1 MRLIAE
7 RSVAIFTGGRSGS
20 QHLVELLDSHPHI
33 ACDGEVL
40 RGNRRFPRVHLAS
53 RALRR
58 TNAMFSADVY
68 GFKVT
73 TNDLF
78 WYPRRYPD
86 PTRFLRRFA
95 TLPNVLVVLRRRN
108 LLGQA
113 LSYLD
118 GKRRQFHVRGESPT
132 FRPLHVVPE
141 ELLASLWAYE
151 VDDRRLVEVVRTL
164 DHIELFYEEDLI
176 GAAQQEATARRLL
189 TALDLPV
196 VPLQSRLRKA
206 GPTDPLERIANFD
219 EVRAALDGTRYAPL
233 LEGSTNG
240 WPTIQP

>member
-1 MRLIAE
+1 M
-7 RSVAIFTGGRSGS
+7 IFTGGRSGS
-20 QHLVELLDSHPHI
+20 QHLVELLDSHPRI

-40 RGNRRFPRVHLAS
+40 RGNRRFPRAHLAY
-53 RALRR
+53 RAFRR
-58 TNAMFSADVY
+58 TNPMSSACVY

-86 PTRFLRRFA
+86 PTLFLRGFA
-95 TLPNVLVVLRRRN
+95 TLPNLLVVLRRRN

-118 GKRRQFHVRGESPT
+118 GKQRQFHVRGDSPT

-151 VDDRRLVEVVRTL
+151 VDDRRLAEVVRTL
-164 DHIELFYEEDLI
+164 DHIELFYEEDLV
-176 GAAQQEATARRLL
+176 GDARQEATGRRLL
-189 TALDLPV
+189 EALDLAV
-196 VPLQSRLRKA
+196 VPLRSRVRKV
-206 GPTDPLERIANFD
+206 GPTDPLERIANLD
-219 EVRAALDGTRYAPL
+219 EVRAALEGTRYASL
-233 LEGSTNG
+233 LAGSTND